1 MSYTALYV
9 LVMLLSFLLMNSW
22 IVLARFI
29 QQVKMPPTDKDFDAL
44 FDEKRSLEKN
54 LDLKTAEIIEL
65 KARVDDL
72 NQKISSLPPPVA
84 S

>member
-1 MSYTALYV
+1 VSYTALYV

>member
-1 MSYTALYV
+1 
-9 LVMLLSFLLMNSW
+9 MLLSFLLMNSW

-72 NQKISSLPPPVA
+72 NQKISSLPPPAA